1 MKMKSTINILFLF
14 IFTFSF
20 SQNEII
26 YEKTLSDIENSSK
39 ILCTNLLIPNK
50 DFSIGI
56 YTEEWEVEDLTMEQ
70 CGDIKTDSI
79 KNSKIIEILNS
90 KHLLDKLYLNMEN
103 NEYESINSSDK
114 FEWNKANL
122 IVELNFTQN
131 WKGVNQVYIP
141 ISNKK
146 QAKKLIKSIC
156 KIFESDFCFRKL
168 KRNL

>member
-1 MKMKSTINILFLF
+1 MKMKSAINILFLF

-20 SQNEII
+20 SQNEIT
-26 YEKTLSDIENSSK
+26 YEKTLSDIKESSK
-39 ILCTNLLIPNK
+39 ILCTNLIIPNK

-79 KNSKIIEILNS
+79 KNLKIIEILTS
-90 KHLLDKLYLNMEN
+90 KKLLDKLYLNMES

-122 IVELNFTQN
+122 IVELNFTHN

-141 ISNKK
+141 INNKK
-146 QAKKLIKSIC
+146 QAKELIKSIC
-156 KIFESDFCFRKL
+156 KIFDSDFCFRKL